1 MSALTNSEKQ
11 YLLKLAYS
19 TIFQK
24 LSGKKV
30 ADFKKPDSS
39 VFNEKRGCFVTL
51 HLDNNLR
58 GCIGNIEPVYKLTT
72 GIEKN
77 ALNAAFSDP
86 RFAPLSLEEF
96 NRIDIE
102 ISILTIPKKLIF
114 SSEKDLLQ
122 KLKPHQHGIII
133 SKKYHSATYLPQVWE
148 QLPDKKD
155 FLSNL
160 CIKAGLEKNA
170 WKHKD
175 IIIKTYSAEY
185 FS

>member
-1 MSALTNSEKQ
+1 MSTLTDNEKQ

-24 LSGKKV
+24 LSGKKGE
-30 ADFKKPDSS
+30 DFKEPESS
-39 VFNEKRGCFVTL
+39 VINEKRGCFVTL
-51 HLDNNLR
+51 HLDNSLR
-58 GCIGNIEPVYKLTT
+58 GCIGNIEPVYKLIK
-72 GIEKN
+72 GIKKN

-86 RFAPLSLEEF
+86 RFTPLSLEEF
-96 NRIDIE
+96 RRVEIE
-102 ISILTIPKKLIF
+102 ISILTVPEELVF

-122 KLKPHQHGIII
+122 KLKPQKHGVII

-170 WKHKD
+170 WKERN
-175 IIIKTYSAEY
+175 ITIKTYSAEY